1 MNKRQQRLDAISDI
15 LINHTVGSQE
25 ELLALLASRHIFVTQ
40 ATLSRD
46 LKSLRSTKVSTQRGG
61 YRYVSSSHPSERT
74 REGVSHDGTLRNSK
88 SVYSLARAG
97 NLIIIKTRNGHA
109 GSIASDLDISGSP
122 LIVGTVA
129 GADTVFAAMSD
140 NASLK
145 EVYDLLSTLLPDHII
160 KDASS
165 YFDVT
170 SQDKS

>member
-61 YRYVSSSHPSERT
+61 YRYVSSSGPEEKP
-74 REGVSHDGTLRNSK
+74 RETDSHEAQQRNK
-88 SVYSLARAG
+88 YVNSLSRAG

-140 NASLK
+140 NAPLK
-145 EVYDLLSTLLPDHII
+145 EVYDLLSTILPDHII
-160 KDASS
+160 KGASR
-165 YFDVT
+165 YFDIP
-170 SQDKS
+170 SQEES